1 MLVEDVVVPIVLFIC
16 LFVVLPTIL
25 LRTLLQW
32 KKMRSLSDE
41 DENLLDDMNETTQ
54 RLEKRLHTI
63 ERILDAENP
72 NWRKDK

>member
-1 MLVEDVVVPIVLFIC
+1 VDDVLVPIVLFVC
-16 LFVVLPTIL
+16 LFVIFPSIV

-32 KKMRSLSDE
+32 KKMRSLSGE
-41 DENLLDDMNETTQ
+41 DENLLDDMNSTAQ
-54 RLEKRLHTI
+54 RLENRVRTI

>member
-1 MLVEDVVVPIVLFIC
+1 VDDVLVPIVLFVC
-16 LFVVLPTIL
+16 LFVILPSIV

-32 KKMRSLSDE
+32 KKMRSLSGE
-41 DENLLDDMNETTQ
+41 DENLLDDMNSTAQ
-54 RLEKRLHTI
+54 RLENRVRTI